1 MEYDYTDDIDIEDDE
16 EEITANAIFLFYSTE
31 KPGIMINDYSNST
44 SLIDEFLVSTDY
56 EEVEWNDTINK
67 PNSIYIEKNYEGSL
81 TIRTIIAS
89 ESEIDIIKEKLNKT
103 RKNNEIITYLDLES
117 ILNSIDYKIYE
128 PYCDIIADGYEEY
141 DEYENYNEEYI
152 NKNHVNKLKK
162 KID

>member
-1 MEYDYTDDIDIEDDE
+1 MEYDYTDDIEIEDDA
-16 EEITANAIFLFYSTE
+16 EEITANTIFIFSSTE
-31 KPGIMINDYSNST
+31 KPGIMIYDYSNSA

-141 DEYENYNEEYI
+141 DEYENYNEEYK
-152 NKNHVNKLKK
+152 NKNQVNKLNHQ
-162 KID
+162 